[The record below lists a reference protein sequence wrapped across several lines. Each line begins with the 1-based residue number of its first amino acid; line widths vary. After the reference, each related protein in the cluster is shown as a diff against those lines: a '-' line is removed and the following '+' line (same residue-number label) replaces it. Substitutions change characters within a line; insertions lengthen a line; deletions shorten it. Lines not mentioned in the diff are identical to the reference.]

1 MNAPV
6 SSVSTKKDNWNGTD
20 AALKL
25 IGKEVPV
32 QLVVAYNDFN
42 VIPVQEFE
50 VHFIN
55 PLTIDGSISDNFVDA
70 EIDGSF
76 LSVAKNFTFTDWNNK
91 PVAAAVA
98 DKATGDEVYAH
109 ALYDYYAVREVKFLT
124 DKTTTSLAWNAATS
138 TYEHKEG
145 TTDGKLPTN
154 ASLKMMNW
162 DETKAKSTATEAKS

>member
-1 MNAPV
+1 M
-6 SSVSTKKDNWNGTD
+6 NGTD

-32 QLVVAYNDFN
+32 QLVVAYNEFN

-98 DKATGDEVYAH
+98 DKATGDEFYAH
-109 ALYDYYAVREVKFLT
+109 ALYDYYAVREVKVLT
-124 DKTTTSLAWNAATS
+124 DKTTTSLVWNAATS
-138 TYEHKEG
+138 TVESQGEG
-145 TTDGKLPTN
+145 ITDGKLPTN
-154 ASLKMMNW
+154 ASLK
-162 DETKAKSTATEAKS
+162 